1 MDSGYSSY
9 LIFAV
14 LERKNKNLRSA
25 GLLYIRISI
34 VSGLIREIP

>member
-1 MDSGYSSY
+1 MRFVQF
-9 LIFAV
+9 LFFRHA
-14 LERKNKNLRSA
+14 LERKDKNLRSA

>member
-14 LERKNKNLRSA
+14 LDYKRLT
-25 GLLYIRISI
+25 GI
-34 VSGLIREIP
+34 VKSGFLCYPEKEIVMKKQ